1 LARLTATV
9 NTTKSTATNEQATN
23 ELATN
28 EQEFE
33 ICARIY
39 CYLAGLEGA
48 RRPQDKNA
56 FLGCRTP
63 SIPFWRY
70 DRHRGW
76 TPESPRGVWL
86 ATEDYRSVQAL
97 LLARAEGVSFRDQ
110 SSSRARL
117 KP

>member
-1 LARLTATV
+1 M
-9 NTTKSTATNEQATN
+9 TNEQATN
-23 ELATN
+23 E
-28 EQEFE
+28 QEFE
-33 ICARIY
+33 FYARIY
-39 CYLAGLEGA
+39 FYCAGVEGA
-48 RRPQDKNA
+48 RRPQDKNTL
-56 FLGCRTP
+56 LGCRTP

-97 LLARAEGVSFRDQ
+97 LLARAEVVSLCDQ